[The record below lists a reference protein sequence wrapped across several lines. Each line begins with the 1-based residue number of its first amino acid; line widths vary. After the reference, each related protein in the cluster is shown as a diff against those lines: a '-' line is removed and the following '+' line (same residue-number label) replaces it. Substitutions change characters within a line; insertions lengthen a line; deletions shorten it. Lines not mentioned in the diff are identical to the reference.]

1 MRSRWVLLVLLS
13 FVSACAA
20 PVQTEP
26 AQPAGD
32 AGPPRQ
38 LLEQLVI
45 GERGS
50 MDGYDREQYPHWSA
64 HENNCNTRELVLKR
78 DGKDVKAGSDCAPS
92 SGSWT
97 SPYDGETWTKA
108 SDVDIDH
115 MVPLGHSWVSGARS
129 WTKQRREEFA
139 NDMERPQLLTVT
151 DNVNQQKSDKA
162 PDEWKPPLVSY
173 WCTYAG
179 DWIEVKHH
187 YGLTVTEREKTAL
200 SEMLNRC

>member
-1 MRSRWVLLVLLS
+1 MRSRWVLLVLVF
-13 FVSACAA
+13 FVPACAA
-20 PVQTEP
+20 PVRTEP
-26 AQPAGD
+26 AQPSGD
-32 AGPPRQ
+32 AAQ
-38 LLEQLVI
+38 LLGQLVVA
-45 GERGS
+45 ERGS
-50 MDGYDREQYPHWSA
+50 MAGYDREQYPHWSA

-78 DGKDVKAGSDCAPS
+78 DGTDVRTGSDCAPS
-92 SGSWT
+92 SGTWT
-97 SPYDGETWTKA
+97 SPYDWETWTKA

-115 MVPLGHSWVSGARS
+115 VVPLGHSWVSGARS
-129 WTKQRREEFA
+129 WTKERREQFA
-139 NDMERPQLLTVT
+139 NDLERPQLITVT

-173 WCTYAG
+173 WCAYAG